1 MRERPRAARIL
12 VVVVA
17 IAACTRRD
25 APREV
30 AAAVEAGAEPVAKAS
45 PVAHASADAGR
56 PEVDAG
62 GPRRELPLGG
72 REVFPAYRLV
82 GFCGTPGAP
91 KLGRLA
97 GNLGLRAKAI
107 DALAKD
113 YGDDRKTLK
122 VFELIAVVVQ
132 GEAGQDGKHRR
143 RVSDEV
149 VEKYLQGARDAKA
162 LLLLDIQPGRSD
174 FLTELKH
181 YERFLR
187 EPDVGVALDPEWAMT
202 GKEAPGARF
211 GQTSGDA
218 IMEVATW
225 LASIVA
231 EGDLPEKVLVF
242 HQVNDRVL
250 VNESVIAPVPGVAIV
265 KSVDGLGHRANKI
278 RTYDHLMKATP
289 PGIHAGFKLF
299 FEEDTRSNAR
309 LMRPAEVLA
318 LEPRP
323 ELVVY
328 E

>member
-1 MRERPRAARIL
+1 MQALARPVRLL
-12 VVVVA
+12 VVLVSF
-17 IAACTRRD
+17 AACTRRD

-30 AAAVEAGAEPVAKAS
+30 VADAGAEPVAKAS
-45 PVAHASADAGR
+45 LPVAVATPDAGR
-56 PEVDAG
+56 PDVDAG
-62 GPRRELPLGG
+62 RPRRELPLGG
-72 REVFPAYRLV
+72 RAVFPAHRLV

-107 DALAKD
+107 DALAKE
-113 YGDDRKTLK
+113 YADDRKPLM
-122 VFELIAVVVQ
+122 VFELIAVIVQ
-132 GEAGQDGKHRR
+132 GDAGQDGKHRR
-143 RVSDEV
+143 RVTDEV

-202 GKEAPGARF
+202 GRAAPGAKF
-211 GQTSGDA
+211 GQTSGEA

-225 LASIVA
+225 LSTVVA

-299 FEEDTRSNAR
+299 FEEDTRSKGR

-318 LEPRP
+318 LDPRP